1 MPRGR
6 CRACWPSPPRRP
18 HRVAR
23 LTQRRHADAAG
34 SGAPLTL
41 QLVTSICGGPR
52 MGAHRRLGL
61 WLLQP
66 THGAGTHLPV
76 VEGRRGVCT
85 VMKSHRG
92 QISSRGSCSTPKEAE
107 TSGEMMGS
115 YPTVWS
121 EGEGGE
127 CHSQPS
133 LLVPLTVVTV
143 YGAVSHHAPSA
154 TLSFL
159 QTPLYFSR
167 QYNGVGATRL
177 SCCCGAEGR
186 GAHALWGRRGGRS

>member
-1 MPRGR
+1 
-6 CRACWPSPPRRP
+6 
-18 HRVAR
+18 
-23 LTQRRHADAAG
+23 
-34 SGAPLTL
+34 
-41 QLVTSICGGPR
+41 

-66 THGAGTHLPV
+66 THEAGTHLPV

-186 GAHALWGRRGGRS
+186 GAHALWGRREPRAEGEARVPPSPQPQTQAQLVRLDRGVSEAFTEPT

>member
-1 MPRGR
+1 
-6 CRACWPSPPRRP
+6 
-18 HRVAR
+18 
-23 LTQRRHADAAG
+23 
-34 SGAPLTL
+34 
-41 QLVTSICGGPR
+41 

-66 THGAGTHLPV
+66 THGVGTHLPV

-127 CHSQPS
+127 CHPQSS

-186 GAHALWGRRGGRS
+186 GAHALWGRRGGPS